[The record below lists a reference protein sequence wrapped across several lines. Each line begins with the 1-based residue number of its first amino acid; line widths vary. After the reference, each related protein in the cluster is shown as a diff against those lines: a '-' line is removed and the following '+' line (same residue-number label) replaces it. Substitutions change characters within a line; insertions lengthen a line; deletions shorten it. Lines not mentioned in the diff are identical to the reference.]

1 MYTWLKCTLPA
12 SFLQEGWQ
20 QPFCPFLRLT
30 ASFLQK
36 GGNSTRSSVR
46 SWTQFLSLDA
56 NRRLGTGITIIISPI
71 SWVHIF
77 LTAFVITET
86 IQIWEFSTLENH
98 GILLLW
104 YTLPSYLREASRCKR
119 RSNSESRS
127 SRLRRT
133 KAEEAPNEGPS
144 RVTMRCLRSSWWQ
157 SWPSVHSSHRKAAED
172 DHQRNMSNNMAT

>member
-1 MYTWLKCTLPA
+1 
-12 SFLQEGWQ
+12 
-20 QPFCPFLRLT
+20 
-30 ASFLQK
+30 
-36 GGNSTRSSVR
+36 
-46 SWTQFLSLDA
+46 LSLDA
-56 NRRLGTGITIIISPI
+56 NRRLASP
-71 SWVHIF
+71 SSSAPFRVF

-98 GILLLW
+98 GILFLW
-104 YTLPSYLREASRCKR
+104 YSLPSYLREASRCKR

-157 SWPSVHSSHRKAAED
+157 SWPSVHSSHRKAAGD
-172 DHQRNMSNNMAT
+172 DHQRNVSNNMAT